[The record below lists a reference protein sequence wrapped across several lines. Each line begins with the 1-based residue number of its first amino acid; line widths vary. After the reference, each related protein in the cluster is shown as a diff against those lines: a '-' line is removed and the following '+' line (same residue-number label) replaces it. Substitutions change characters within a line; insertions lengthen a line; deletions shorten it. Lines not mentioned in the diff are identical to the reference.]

1 MDDRRA
7 ALTLAVLA
15 LTGAGVRYLLSP
27 SPGTPPGDVRLQ
39 SSTVTQPGGLQ
50 ETARR
55 AAQLARPL
63 LPGERIDLDNAD
75 VSDITRLPRV
85 GPALAQRIVAWRS
98 EHGPFGSLSRLDS
111 VSGVGPKLLDAILPF
126 VSFSGIP
133 ATKP

>member
-7 ALTLAVLA
+7 ALLLACLA
-15 LTGAGVRYLLSP
+15 LAGAGVRYVLSP
-27 SPGTPPGDVRLQ
+27 SPSSAPGDVQLQ
-39 SSTVTQPGGLQ
+39 SPSSPGPAALR

-63 LPGERIDLDNAD
+63 LPGERIDIDRAD
-75 VSDITRLPRV
+75 VSEITRLPRV

>member
-7 ALTLAVLA
+7 ALMLACLA
-15 LTGAGVRYLLSP
+15 LTGAGVRYFLSP
-27 SPGTPPGDVRLQ
+27 SPAAPPGDVQLH
-39 SSTVTQPGGLQ
+39 STAAVQPGGLR

-63 LPGERIDLDNAD
+63 LPGERIDVDRAD
-75 VSDITRLPRV
+75 VSEITRLPRV

-98 EHGPFGSLSRLDS
+98 EHGPFGSLARLDS
-111 VSGVGPKLLDAILPF
+111 VSGVGPKLLDAILPY